1 MKKKKSIVLLVVAKL
16 LTIDHSQYPSRSKKA
31 LSDMTE
37 GLQDMVWETKTVYP
51 KPVVVD
57 NICIEY

>member
-1 MKKKKSIVLLVVAKL
+1 MKKTIKNGETEV
-16 LTIDHSQYPSRSKKA
+16 LTIDHSQYPSRSKKT

-57 NICIEY
+57 NICIH